1 MKRKITITALIAAS
15 LVASMAYFAAS
26 DVEKSEMQLKREK
39 HEFFLANSPYKDT
52 KNLSKKERKALGLPP
67 NAYNERLWELTM
79 NPTLGYPTPFLA
91 DPIDISASLAKG
103 SPGSASSPWIE
114 RGPRNVGGRTRVV
127 FYDLN
132 DVGANN
138 GDGVDYN
145 RVFAGGVGGGLWV
158 NDNIESSSS
167 SWKIIPGLAANLNV
181 SSYAIDPNNPQVI
194 YIGTGEQYTDG
205 AAVGDGLY
213 RSLDGGTSWNRVN
226 LPLPGGGNFGDDNN
240 FFKSG
245 IFYIN
250 DILFRTDKG
259 NNEIYVAIGASTYSS
274 PNFNISN
281 PLNFLGA
288 QNAGLYRSADN
299 GQTWSRVEN
308 RLLQFNVNGATF
320 PIIPNDLEL
329 NADNV
334 LYFGS
339 IDTPG
344 LNQGGGR
351 IYSSTDG
358 QDWRIKRILGT
369 GDRVE
374 IAPSSTNPNKF
385 YVLLQIPGGVELYS
399 TEDDFSSILETVEP
413 DDVDLGIPAE
423 DFTRGQ
429 AFYDLVIET
438 DPLDDSIVYVGGIN
452 THRSRTSGDSWSQLS
467 KWSNNPNMN
476 NLNVPFVHADIHA
489 ITFHPEDS
497 NMGLI
502 GSDGGV
508 SLVESFGIGSSSTLV
523 INNRNFDYNVT
534 QFYYGDISQ
543 IDFDNGGDFI
553 AGSQDNGTQIFNN
566 STTNRLTFTS
576 DPSGGDGSYS
586 AIDAEDGY
594 AILGYTSRN
603 HFYIPW
609 PIGSGDRLFNLLN
622 TGEAYE
628 ISDEPDGDFIN
639 VAELDKT
646 FNILYANSRTVG
658 GSTSITACELG
669 GSSADCDELTGSAI
683 SNSRPTAMSASPF
696 QQERPTLFVGTESS
710 RLLKIE
716 NANSNSTKIV
726 TNISGDDFLGSVS
739 DIAFG
744 ASEDELYVTF
754 HNYGVNNVWY
764 TNDGGATWAQKDGN
778 LPDIPV
784 KAILQNPLVS
794 NEVIIGTE
802 LGIFSTDDFDSASP
816 TWTPSINGMTNVKV
830 LDLDLRTS
838 DNTVLATTHGRG
850 LFTGKFD
857 ATTASIGTA
866 ETPDLVRVFPTQA
879 SSIINI
885 SSDQSFNDA
894 TLSIYNLNGQR
905 VLTDKRSLGI
915 NTEQLNIEA
924 LSTGFYLLKIKGQG
938 IDQTTKFLKE

>member
-1 MKRKITITALIAAS
+1 MKKNIILPVTLVIVVIAAILYLNNS
-15 LVASMAYFAAS
+15 T
-26 DVEKSEMQLKREK
+26 DKSAMDIKREK
-39 HEFFLANSPYKDT
+39 HEQFLANSPYRNT
-52 KNLSKKERKALGLPP
+52 KNLTKKERKALGLPP
-67 NAYNERLWELTM
+67 NAYNERMWELTM
-79 NPTLGYPTPFLA
+79 NPDLGYPTPFTA
-91 DPIDISASLAKG
+91 DLIDPSLTLQKG
-103 SPGSASSPWIE
+103 SPGSNSSPWIE
-114 RGPRNVGGRTRVV
+114 RGPRTVGGRTRVV

-145 RVFAGGVGGGLWV
+145 RVFAGGVSGGLWV
-158 NDNIESSSS
+158 NDHIERSSSP
-167 SWKIIPGLAANLNV
+167 WRIIPGLAANLNV
-181 SSYAIDPNNPQVI
+181 SSYAIDPSDSNII

-205 AAVGDGLY
+205 AAVGNGLY
-213 RSLDGGTSWNRVN
+213 RSLDGGDTWEMVN
-226 LPLPGGGNFGDDNN
+226 LPIQGGGDFSDNGN
-240 FFKSG
+240 LFKSG

-250 DILFRTDKG
+250 DILFRSNDDAS
-259 NNEIYVAIGASTYSS
+259 EIYVAVGASTYSS

-281 PLNFLGA
+281 PQNLLGA
-288 QNAGLYRSADN
+288 QNAGLYRSVDN
-299 GQTWSRVEN
+299 GQTWSRIES
-308 RLLQFNVNGATF
+308 RLLKYNFQGVAF
-320 PIIPNDLEL
+320 PVVPNDLEL
-329 NADNV
+329 NADNT
-334 LYFGS
+334 LYLGS

-358 QDWRIKRILGT
+358 ENWRIKQILST
-369 GDRVE
+369 GDRIE
-374 IAPSSTNPNKF
+374 IAPSKTNPAKF
-385 YVLLQIPGGVELYS
+385 YVLAQIPGGVEIYS
-399 TEDDFSSILETVEP
+399 TDDDFVTFTETSEP

-438 DPLDDSIVYVGGIN
+438 DPVDDSIVYVGGIN
-452 THRSRTSGDSWSQLS
+452 THRSKTSGGSWSQLS

-476 NLNVPFVHADIHA
+476 SLSVPFVHADIHA
-489 ITFHPEDS
+489 ITFHPVDP

-508 SLVESFGIGSSSTLV
+508 SVVKSFGIGSSSTLV

-553 AGSQDNGTQIFNN
+553 AGSQDNGTQVFTN
-566 STTNRLTFTS
+566 SRTDRLTITN

-603 HFYIPW
+603 HFYVEW
-609 PIGSGDRLFNLLN
+609 PLASGDRLFNLIN
-622 TGEAYE
+622 AGRAYE
-628 ISDEPDGDFIN
+628 ISDEADGDFIN

-646 FNILYANSRTVG
+646 FNVLYANSRTANG
-658 GSTSITACELG
+658 TTSITACTLG
-669 GSSADCDELTGSAI
+669 EDAADCSELTGTII
-683 SNSRPTAMSASPF
+683 SQSRPTAMSASPF
-696 QQERPTLFVGTESS
+696 QTESPTLFVGTENS

-716 NANSNSTKIV
+716 RADDNTTKKI
-726 TNISGDDFLGSVS
+726 TNISSDDFLGSVS

-744 ASEDELYVTF
+744 ASEQEIFVTF
-754 HNYGVNNVWY
+754 HNYGINNVWY
-764 TNDGGATWAQKDGN
+764 TNDGGDTWSQKDGN

-784 KAILQNPLVS
+784 KAILQNPLVA
-794 NEVIIGTE
+794 NEVILGTE

-830 LDLDLRTS
+830 VDLDLRTA

-857 ATTASIGTA
+857 VTTASISSVAPRDLIKVYPTDTSA
-866 ETPDLVRVFPTQA
+866 E
-879 SSIINI
+879 INI
-885 SSDQSFNDA
+885 ISDLNYNNSMV
-894 TLSIYNLNGQR
+894 TIYNLNGQR
-905 VLTDKRSLGI
+905 VIQDVRTIS
-915 NTEQLNIEA
+915 NNEQTIDVSA
-924 LSTGFYLLKIKGQG
+924 LSSGLYFLKIKGDG
-938 IDQTTKFLKE
+938 VEQTTKFVKR